1 MQGQRT
7 FKRGG
12 PGSEEKGPSVNQALQ
27 QTEGERGLHRW
38 VCGPVEGSGVGSL
51 LVASIR
57 ESSAA
62 GEQGEAVLHGEEEAR
77 LGLRAPSW
85 PAAKVRFKPS
95 PKLETLASGLPELE
109 KVQGMTFQAEGATK
123 VSITCSAGN
132 RGSDLQI
139 GVAPS
144 LC

>member
-1 MQGQRT
+1 MRT
-7 FKRGG
+7 RGG
-12 PGSEEKGPSVNQALQ
+12 VRSRV
-27 QTEGERGLHRW
+27 
-38 VCGPVEGSGVGSL
+38 
-51 LVASIR
+51 
-57 ESSAA
+57 SS

-95 PKLETLASGLPELE
+95 PKLETLASRLPELE

-123 VSITCSAGN
+123 VSITYSAGN

-139 GVAPS
+139 GVALS